1 MESDGKSQR
10 FGQDK
15 QPAYMAAEDRLTEKA
30 ETDGGEGVKAKHGR
44 PSGK

>member
-15 QPAYMAAEDRLTEKA
+15 QPAAAAAEEEEEEDRLRGERRERRTE
-30 ETDGGEGVKAKHGR
+30 H
-44 PSGK
+44 

>member
-15 QPAYMAAEDRLTEKA
+15 QPAAAAEEEEEEDRLRGERRERRTE
-30 ETDGGEGVKAKHGR
+30 H
-44 PSGK
+44 

>member
-15 QPAYMAAEDRLTEKA
+15 QPAAAEEEEEEEDRLRGERRERRTE
-30 ETDGGEGVKAKHGR
+30 H
-44 PSGK
+44 

>member
-15 QPAYMAAEDRLTEKA
+15 QPAAAVAEEEEEDRLRGERRERRTE
-30 ETDGGEGVKAKHGR
+30 H
-44 PSGK
+44 